1 MKIVFKME
9 LLTNLY
15 DQLEFLLDHK
25 EKFTDFQIL
34 SISNR
39 LIDKYRNKYGN
50 DEDNFEDD
58 EDEKEYENYTNTIYE
73 LLEVYDYKNYY
84 GFIKVQIM
92 GDNYRWCVGTN
103 ELYDMNLGQIGTF
116 DYNSNYDSGYHLNYT
131 TKIIF
136 FENPYKI
143 FENCEVKYYY

>member
-1 MKIVFKME
+1 ME
-9 LLTNLY
+9 LLTKLHN
-15 DQLEFLLDHK
+15 QLEFLLDHK

-50 DEDNFEDD
+50 DENNFN
-58 EDEKEYENYTNTIYE
+58 EDEYEDEYEDENYTNNIYE
-73 LLEVYDYKNYY
+73 LLEDYDYKNYY

-116 DYNSNYDSGYHLNYT
+116 DYNYKYDSGYNLNYT
-131 TKIIF
+131 NKITF
-136 FENPYKI
+136 FGNSDKI

>member
-1 MKIVFKME
+1 ME

-50 DEDNFEDD
+50 DDIET
-58 EDEKEYENYTNTIYE
+58 EDEHEYENYTNNIYE
-73 LLEVYDYKNYY
+73 LLEDYDYNNYY

-116 DYNSNYDSGYHLNYT
+116 DYNSKYDSGYCLNYT
-131 TKIIF
+131 TKIVF
-136 FENPYKI
+136 YENPDKI

>member
-1 MKIVFKME
+1 MDQ
-9 LLTNLY
+9 LTNLY

-39 LIDKYRNKYGN
+39 LIDKYRDKYGN
-50 DEDNFEDD
+50 DTIDTIDTIDNI
-58 EDEKEYENYTNTIYE
+58 EDENFTTNIYE
-73 LLEVYDYKNYY
+73 LLEEYDYKNYY

-103 ELYDMNLGQIGTF
+103 ELYDMTLGQIGTF
-116 DYNSNYDSGYHLNYT
+116 DYNYKYDSGYNLNYT
-131 TKIIF
+131 TKITF
-136 FENPYKI
+136 FGNSDKI

>member
-1 MKIVFKME
+1 ME
-9 LLTNLY
+9 LLTKLHN
-15 DQLEFLLDHK
+15 QLEFLLDHK

-50 DEDNFEDD
+50 DEDKINKDEV
-58 EDEKEYENYTNTIYE
+58 EDEYEHENYTNNMYE
-73 LLEVYDYKNYY
+73 LLEDYDYKNYY

-92 GDNYRWCVGTN
+92 GDNYHWCVGTN

-116 DYNSNYDSGYHLNYT
+116 DYNSKYDSGYYLNYT
-131 TKIIF
+131 TKIVF
-136 FENPYKI
+136 YENPDKI
-143 FENCEVKYYY
+143 FENCEVKYYYLF